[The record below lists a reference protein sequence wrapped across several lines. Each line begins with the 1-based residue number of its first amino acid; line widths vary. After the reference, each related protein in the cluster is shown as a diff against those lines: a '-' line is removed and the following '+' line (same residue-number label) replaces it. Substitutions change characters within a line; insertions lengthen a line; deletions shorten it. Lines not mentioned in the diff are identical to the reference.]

1 MQSLAV
7 KAAEEIK
14 NCANACDT
22 YSKKKMLVKVLKGP
36 IWEGRLAEFITRFS
50 QLRSDFRLAL
60 AIHTAKVTDGV
71 KTTVDAIDEKYVVF
85 VWCSNLC

>member
-7 KAAEEIK
+7 RAAEEIK

-36 IWEGRLAEFITRFS
+36 IWEGRLAEFITRFA
-50 QLRSDFRLAL
+50 QLRSDFKLAL
-60 AIHTAKVTDGV
+60 VMHTAKVTDGV
-71 KTTVDAIDEKYVVF
+71 KMTVDAIDEKYVRLVLG
-85 VWCSNLC
+85 SNLC